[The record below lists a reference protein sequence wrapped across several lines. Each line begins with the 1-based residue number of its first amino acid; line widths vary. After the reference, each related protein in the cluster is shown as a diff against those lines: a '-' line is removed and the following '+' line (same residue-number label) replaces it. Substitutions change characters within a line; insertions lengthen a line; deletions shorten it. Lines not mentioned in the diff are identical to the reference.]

1 VIDLGDRRFEVLHT
15 PGHSPGSISLWE
27 PETGTLIGG
36 DAIYDGL
43 LIDTLP
49 DSDPAAYRVTMQR
62 LRSLPATVVHGGHRE
77 SFGQAKLQFLCD
89 QYLGSR

>member
-1 VIDLGDRRFEVLHT
+1 
-15 PGHSPGSISLWE
+15 
-27 PETGTLIGG
+27 
-36 DAIYDGL
+36 
-43 LIDTLP
+43 
-49 DSDPAAYRVTMQR
+49 VTMQR